1 MGKQRAL
8 FLLIIPLF
16 IVGCVA
22 GSAGRARIAHRH
34 FVQGDCPRA
43 LHDVWRLE
51 NDVYS
56 KDDDADAANKYKAL
70 IDEIKSE
77 CGKGN
82 RNDLVISNKTEPTT
96 RKRVSI
102 GGTKEKDRRNRWEKE
117 KDRRNRW
124 DSEVVEAYS
133 QYFALTDFCDSRYK
147 PLWKWQRKFQIK
159 GLQRTYRTT
168 FSDKYLDDMFELS
181 SKKLNTNQ
189 TYKGYSDG
197 YAMDPNRIEAA
208 CKHVADGFA
217 YLKAGAERAV
227 LEAERMKN
235 MTTRTRSRD

>member
-16 IVGCVA
+16 IVGCA
-22 GSAGRARIAHRH
+22 GSSAGRASIAQRH
-34 FVQGDCPRA
+34 LERGDCPRA
-43 LHDVWRLE
+43 LHDVRRLE
-51 NDVYS
+51 NVYS
-56 KDDDADAANKYKAL
+56 KDANKYKAL

-82 RNDLVISNKTEPTT
+82 RNDLVTSNKTEPTT
-96 RKRVSI
+96 RKRVSR
-102 GGTKEKDRRNRWEKE
+102 GGTKEKDRRNRW
-117 KDRRNRW
+117 DRQ
-124 DSEVVEAYS
+124 VVQAYS

-147 PLWKWQRKFQIK
+147 PLWKWWRKFEIK

-189 TYKGYSDG
+189 TYKEYSDG
-197 YAMDPNRIEAA
+197 YAMNPNNLEVA
-208 CKHVADGFA
+208 CKKAADGFA
-217 YLKAGAERAV
+217 SLKAGAERAV

-235 MTTRTRSRD
+235 MPTRTRSRD